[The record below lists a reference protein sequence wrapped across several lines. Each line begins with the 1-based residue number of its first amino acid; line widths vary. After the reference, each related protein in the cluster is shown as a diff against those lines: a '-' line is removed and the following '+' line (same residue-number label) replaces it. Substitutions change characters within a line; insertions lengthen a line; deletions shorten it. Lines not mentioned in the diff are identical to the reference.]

1 MNTDARPLNAAT
13 GWFKSTFSNPSQ
25 SCVEVFFDTGSVHV
39 RDSKDRGSG
48 PVITIAAQH
57 WPGLIAEALGQTAP
71 GNNQASSNQA
81 ARIQPTADGGA
92 RLLALDGGTALTFT
106 GAEWDAFTAGAR
118 EGQFDLPV
126 AQPVDAPA
134 WR

>member
-1 MNTDARPLNAAT
+1 MNTDARPRNAAT

-39 RDSKDRGSG
+39 RDSKDRGTG
-48 PVITIAAQH
+48 PLITIAAQH

-71 GNNQASSNQA
+71 GNNRA
-81 ARIQPTADGGA
+81 ARIQPTADGGV
-92 RLLALDGGTALTFT
+92 RLHALDGDTALTFT

-118 EGQFDLPV
+118 EGQFDLPE
-126 AQPVDAPA
+126 AQPADALP
-134 WR
+134 RS